1 VGDEGGPDGGS
12 GGFVS
17 PNQGANLAGMD
28 RDGLAGHTSSSP
40 RRGPRLVVARL
51 WFRRL
56 VTRVGRGG
64 NCRR

>member
-1 VGDEGGPDGGS
+1 VGDKSGPDGGS

-17 PNQGANLAGMD
+17 PNQGAGLAGMD
-28 RDGLAGHTSSSP
+28 RDGLSGHTSSYP
-40 RRGPRLVVARL
+40 RQGPRLAVAQL

-56 VTRVGRGG
+56 VTPVGRGG